1 MIWEV
6 CSVMIRVILGLG
18 AGFVV
23 SGGVV
28 AFISIIGVIPLM
40 AYRTKTAHAMM
51 WYENAIIVGSILGSI
66 FSMWHFRLPNIP
78 ILIVILSFAFGIFI
92 GGLIIALAE
101 VLDVLPI
108 INRRIR
114 IRKGITL
121 VVFSLALGKLAGSLC
136 YWIYPY
142 FIEIITK

>member
-1 MIWEV
+1 MWEV
-6 CSVMIRVILGLG
+6 CSVLIRITLGLG

-28 AFISIIGVIPLM
+28 AFISIIGVIPLI
-40 AYRTKTAHAMM
+40 AYRSKTMHAMM
-51 WYENAIIVGSILGSI
+51 WYENAIILGSILGSI

-78 ILIVILSFAFGIFI
+78 ILIVILLFAFGMFI
-92 GGLIIALAE
+92 GALIIALAE

-114 IRKGITL
+114 LRKGITL
-121 VVFSLALGKLAGSLC
+121 IVFSLALGKLAGSLC

-142 FIEIITK
+142 FIEIITG

>member
-1 MIWEV
+1 MWEV
-6 CSVMIRVILGLG
+6 CSVIIRVILGLG

-40 AYRTKTAHAMM
+40 AYRTKTVHAMM
-51 WYENAIIVGSILGSI
+51 WYENAIILGSILGSI
-66 FSMWHFRLPNIP
+66 FSMWHFKLPYVP
-78 ILIVILSFAFGIFI
+78 ILIVILLFAFGMFV
-92 GGLIIALAE
+92 GALIIALAE

-108 INRRIR
+108 INRRIK
-114 IRKGITL
+114 IRKGITF
-121 VVFSLALGKLAGSLC
+121 VVFALAFGKLVGSLF

-142 FIEIITK
+142 FIEIITG

>member
-1 MIWEV
+1 MWEV
-6 CSVMIRVILGLG
+6 GSVIIRAILGFG
-18 AGFVV
+18 AGLVV

-51 WYENAIIVGSILGSI
+51 WYENAIIIGSILGSI
-66 FSMWHFRLPNIP
+66 FSMWSIRLPNIP
-78 ILIVILSFAFGIFI
+78 ILTVILLFAFGMFI
-92 GGLIIALAE
+92 GALIIALAE

-108 INRRIR
+108 LNRRIK

-121 VVFSLALGKLAGSLC
+121 IVFALALGKLVGSLY

-142 FIEIITK
+142 FIEIITG

>member
-1 MIWEV
+1 MTVLTSIA
-6 CSVMIRVILGLG
+6 RILIGLG

-28 AFISIIGVIPLM
+28 AFISIIGIIPLM
-40 AYRTKTAHAMM
+40 AYRTKTAYAMM
-51 WYENAIIVGSILGSI
+51 WYENAIVIGSIIGSI
-66 FSMWHFRLPNIP
+66 FSMWRFRLPYWP
-78 ILIVILSFAFGIFI
+78 IIILPFFFAYGMFVGT
-92 GGLIIALAE
+92 LIIALAE

-108 INRRIR
+108 LDRRIR

-121 VVFSLALGKLAGSLC
+121 LVLALAFGKLAGSLC

-142 FIEIITK
+142 FTEIITN